1 MQPYRGRHRER
12 THLGQSNLSCSSL
25 MHRRCAKKQQRN
37 DLPATQMEL
46 PVRGGATGFVRL
58 SFHSRKLLGT
68 FLYWLQKP
76 GFSSFLDPPLTA
88 LGFSKMLLR
97 SRLCSPLNRGRV
109 GVEAVSERSISNHGS
124 PGNCNK
130 SMYLQASQC
139 LELSRDSKAK
149 QKTVP

>member
-1 MQPYRGRHRER
+1 MQPYRGRHREQ
-12 THLGQSNLSCSSL
+12 THLRQSSLSCSSL

-46 PVRGGATGFVRL
+46 LVGGGATGSVRL
-58 SFHSRKLLGT
+58 SFYSRKLLGT

-88 LGFSKMLLR
+88 LGFPKMLLR
-97 SRLCSPLNRGRV
+97 SWLCGPLNRGRV
-109 GVEAVSERSISNHGS
+109 GVEAISVSNHGS

-139 LELSRDSKAK
+139 LGLSRDSKAK